1 MATSAS
7 VDIGKLIHRTPGV
20 NSGRPCLAGT
30 GMSVRAV
37 AVRHMEGDSAER
49 ILEQFP
55 HLDLARIYAALAYY
69 YANQAEIDADLAA
82 EEEFARKLRAKYPH
96 GIGPHDDLDI
106 SDLK

>member
-1 MATSAS
+1 MATRAP
-7 VDIGKLIHRTPGV
+7 VNIGKLIQRKPGV

-37 AVRHMEGDSAER
+37 AVRHMEGESAEK

-69 YANQAEIDADLAA
+69 YANKAEIDADLAA
-82 EEEFARKLRAKYPH
+82 EEEFARRLRAKYPH
-96 GIGPHDDLDI
+96 GWHPGMEPFELP
-106 SDLK
+106 